1 LLVNHLAFLL
11 INIVLYIKARVFD
24 YLRLSTKEGKMFYSE
39 HLYNDTNMDSILE
52 NLQIIRGVFFNHH
65 GNSENQLNSKTKAQL
80 IKAIDYLD
88 GIMDSLPDLY
98 KKEITTIIKAARF
111 RLSHSKMNNE

>member
-1 LLVNHLAFLL
+1 
-11 INIVLYIKARVFD
+11 
-24 YLRLSTKEGKMFYSE
+24 
-39 HLYNDTNMDSILE
+39 MDSILE